1 MKLATWAVT
10 VFLAGLWTLCAA
22 AFAGVASWMG
32 TRGADVIQNMGQGAD
47 VALPAWLA
55 VWIPSG
61 WLAPLGESAS
71 ALLAGMVQVLPW
83 LAALVGWLA
92 PVIWVLWFFGMLLLL
107 ALAIGLHWWLSGRQR
122 SAQANQRRFVA

>member
-22 AFAGVASWMG
+22 ALAGVASWMG
-32 TRGADVIQNMGQGAD
+32 TRGADVFQNMGQGAD

-55 VWIPSG
+55 VWIPSA
-61 WLAPLGESAS
+61 WLEPLRESAS
-71 ALLAGMVQVLPW
+71 ALLASLVHVLPW

-92 PVIWVLWFFGMLLLL
+92 PIIWGIWFFGMLLLL
-107 ALAIGLHWWLSGRQR
+107 AVAIGLHWWLSNRQR
-122 SAQANQRRFVA
+122 SA